1 MKCCILLFCCFGVM
15 SQAFAQGGD
24 PCNQKIGWANSVYIL
39 SLMPEVK
46 KVEAEL
52 SLQQQQLENQI
63 RLKFEE
69 YQAKAKALKT
79 LPSGTPDAIRN
90 DKEREVALLQ
100 ENIESFKLEAQDSY
114 QRKTNEL
121 MEPIYKKIGVAI
133 DAVAKENGYAYII
146 NMQATTSRDILL
158 FSDEKY
164 NVSILI
170 LKKLGVTSTPNIPA
184 KANPIIKN

>member
-1 MKCCILLFCCFGVM
+1 M